1 MNCNQPKIIRVP
13 RGNDFTLLVYLSQ
26 NVAGENGME
35 TADIADT
42 ATTVIVVK
50 QNGTR
55 IHIPKTTAGMDAH
68 ALQWGVA
75 TTDDGLAI
83 AITIPCNEQTVGI
96 YGLEIK
102 GTKEDDS
109 HWRYKAKPGEAFE
122 IVDATSDQHL
132 PDNQVRIYA
141 IGAVI
146 GIGSQSQDMTGYATQ
161 QWVRDQ
167 GYLTEHQSFAGYATQ
182 KWVRDQRYLTEHQ
195 SLMGYAT
202 EQWVQQQGYLTQH
215 QNISHLEGKIL
226 LEEKSTASFNAETGR
241 YYRCTY
247 NGVIAVTLPSMSAG
261 EQYLKG
267 LIVFATASADDS
279 ITFTSNDGKSII
291 KAEGYKIE
299 AGCTYEINCVFNG
312 AQWVVTA
319 VKFES

>member
-13 RGNDFTLLVYLSQ
+13 RGNDFTLLLDLTRKLPVEDS
-26 NVAGENGME
+26 VAEP
-35 TADIADT
+35 
-42 ATTVIVVK
+42 VV
-50 QNGTR
+50 
-55 IHIPKTTAGMDAH
+55 DS
-68 ALQWGVA
+68 
-75 TTDDGLAI
+75 TTDVYILTLCGERITVPQTAVPHTFGWQLVTVNDRLQI
-83 AITIPCNEQTVGI
+83 AITFPASEQHI
-96 YGLEIK
+96 DRYGLEVK
-102 GTKEDDS
+102 GIVNGEK
-109 HWRYKAKPGEAFE
+109 WRYKGKPGEAFD
-122 IVDATSDQHL
+122 IVDATSDQNI
-132 PDNQVRIYA
+132 PDDQVRIYA

-146 GIGSQSQDMTGYATQ
+146 GIGSQSQEMTGYATQ
-161 QWVRDQ
+161 EWVRDQ
-167 GYLTEHQSFAGYATQ
+167 GYLTEHQSLAGYATQ
-182 KWVRDQRYLTEHQ
+182 EWVRDQGYLTEHQ
-195 SLMGYAT
+195 SLTRYAT
-202 EQWVQQQGYLTQH
+202 QQWVQQQGYLTQH
-215 QNISHLEGKIL
+215 QNISHLEGKIQ
-226 LEEKSTASFNAETGR
+226 LEEKSTASFNAETGK

-247 NGVIAVTLPSMSAG
+247 NGAIAVTLPSMSAG